1 MMSYKL
7 DCCMLEIHEYIVREG
22 EMKQDAE
29 RVFMTE

>member
-7 DCCMLEIHEYIVREG
+7 DCYVLVKHEG